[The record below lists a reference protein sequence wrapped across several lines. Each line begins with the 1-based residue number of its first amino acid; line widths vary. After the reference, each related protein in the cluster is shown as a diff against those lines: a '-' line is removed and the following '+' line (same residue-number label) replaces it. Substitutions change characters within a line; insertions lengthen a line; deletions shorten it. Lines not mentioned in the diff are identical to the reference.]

1 MKKIFH
7 IFFSLKGSI
16 SRKELWLYSTIVL
29 LLFLFLSIGIFFILT
44 EYLINVVNT
53 AELDIFLYYKPFI
66 IIFFLLLLI
75 FHWIFLA
82 LGVKRSHDLNER
94 GFSVF
99 ITFILSILILCASFI
114 QAIYVYGPVIG
125 IQNITLPAQI
135 MTYLNYFIYVTS
147 LFEFI
152 LFIYLTIHLGFKKGG
167 TQ

>member
-16 SRKELWLYSTIVL
+16 TRKELWLYSTIVL
-29 LLFLFLSIGIFFILT
+29 LLFLFLSIGIFFIL
-44 EYLINVVNT
+44 INVVNT
-53 AELDIFLYYKPFI
+53 AELDIFIYYKPFI
-66 IIFFLLLLI
+66 IIFFLLLLMQ
-75 FHWIFLA
+75 HWIFLA

-94 GFSVF
+94 GLSVF

-114 QAIYVYGPVIG
+114 QAIYAYGPVIG
-125 IQNITLPAQI
+125 IQNITLPTRI

-167 TQ
+167 AQ